1 MRVISYTEARN
12 SLRSLLDHV
21 IDDAD
26 VAIIHCRDSENAVLM
41 SQRQYESLMETL
53 HLSSTAANVRHLNKS
68 LAQYRAGKAK
78 SRSLVNSVDE

>member
-1 MRVISYTEARN
+1 MHVITYTEARN

-41 SQRQYESLMETL
+41 SQRHYESLMETL
-53 HLSSTAANVRHLNKS
+53 HLSSTVANARHLNAS
-68 LAQYRAGKAK
+68 VAQYRAGKAK
-78 SRSLVNSVDE
+78 LRKLIKPTNR